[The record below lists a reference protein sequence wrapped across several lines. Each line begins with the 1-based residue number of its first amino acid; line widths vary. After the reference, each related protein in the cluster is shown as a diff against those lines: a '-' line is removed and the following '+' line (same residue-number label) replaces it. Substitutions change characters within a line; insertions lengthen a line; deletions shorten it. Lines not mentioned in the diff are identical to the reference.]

1 MSSSRAACRRGGR
14 RGESSSPSS
23 PGGLIKRVRQRM
35 MWNNQRRRSRSSRS
49 AASQGQRRS
58 TSRRDSSGK
67 TTPMT
72 PRSRSATR
80 SRSRSGGR
88 QRSDDDDDEEH
99 GNHRRSP
106 QRRSPFDE
114 SVKRA
119 RHVDINNNRTNRGRS
134 RRRGRSRSWFNNKSS
149 SLTKKKRDNTSRRPR
164 CGTLLSS
171 PGTAP
176 SPRLDVWVVFA
187 ASSCACLVSIAN
199 IHDTNSRSSD
209 FNGWDWLAL
218 TTCCLSFVIGLAM
231 ALGMRV
237 GPSRMWY
244 TQPLGGERRRQQL
257 AGGGRGGHDRRSCVA
272 DLTLELLSLSFL
284 LFLWMFSIST
294 LVDGTSTGGVS
305 FIHISVPVSC
315 ITSNLYLHISLFSIP
330 SSD

>member
-1 MSSSRAACRRGGR
+1 MANRSKRTRSSSGETLRTERLRSHSWSVDEEGGDVHKRGYR
-14 RGESSSPSS
+14 SSS
-23 PGGLIKRVRQRM
+23 
-35 MWNNQRRRSRSSRS
+35 
-49 AASQGQRRS
+49 
-58 TSRRDSSGK
+58 
-67 TTPMT
+67 TT
-72 PRSRSATR
+72 
-80 SRSRSGGR
+80 
-88 QRSDDDDDEEH
+88 
-99 GNHRRSP
+99 
-106 QRRSPFDE
+106 
-114 SVKRA
+114 
-119 RHVDINNNRTNRGRS
+119 DINNNRTNRGRS
-134 RRRGRSRSWFNNKSS
+134 RRRGRSRSRFNNKSS
-149 SLTKKKRDNTSRRPR
+149 SLTKKKRDKTNHRPPR
-164 CGTLLSS
+164 CGTLLVSP
-171 PGTAP
+171 PGTVP

-257 AGGGRGGHDRRSCVA
+257 AGGGRGVHDRRSCVA
-272 DLTLELLSLSFL
+272 DVTLELLLLSFL

-294 LVDGTSTGGVS
+294 LVDGTNTGGVS
-305 FIHISVPVSC
+305 FFLICVSVIVG
-315 ITSNLYLHISLFSIP
+315 NLYLHISLFSIP

>member
-1 MSSSRAACRRGGR
+1 
-14 RGESSSPSS
+14 
-23 PGGLIKRVRQRM
+23 
-35 MWNNQRRRSRSSRS
+35 
-49 AASQGQRRS
+49 
-58 TSRRDSSGK
+58 
-67 TTPMT
+67 
-72 PRSRSATR
+72 
-80 SRSRSGGR
+80 
-88 QRSDDDDDEEH
+88 
-99 GNHRRSP
+99 
-106 QRRSPFDE
+106 
-114 SVKRA
+114 VKRA
-119 RHVDINNNRTNRGRS
+119 RHVDNNSNSNRGRS
-134 RRRGRSRSWFNNKSS
+134 RRRGRSRFWPNNKSS
-149 SLTKKKRDNTSRRPR
+149 SATKKKKDDTTSYRPPR
-164 CGTLLSS
+164 CGTLLVSP
-171 PGTAP
+171 PGTVP

-199 IHDTNSRSSD
+199 IHDTISRSSD

-272 DLTLELLSLSFL
+272 DLTLELLLLSFL

>member
-1 MSSSRAACRRGGR
+1 MANRSKRTRSSSGETLRTERLRSHSWSVDEEGGDVHKRGYR
-14 RGESSSPSS
+14 SSS
-23 PGGLIKRVRQRM
+23 
-35 MWNNQRRRSRSSRS
+35 
-49 AASQGQRRS
+49 
-58 TSRRDSSGK
+58 
-67 TTPMT
+67 TT
-72 PRSRSATR
+72 
-80 SRSRSGGR
+80 
-88 QRSDDDDDEEH
+88 
-99 GNHRRSP
+99 
-106 QRRSPFDE
+106 
-114 SVKRA
+114 
-119 RHVDINNNRTNRGRS
+119 DINNNRTNRGRS
-134 RRRGRSRSWFNNKSS
+134 RRRGRSRSRFNNKSS
-149 SLTKKKRDNTSRRPR
+149 SLTKKKRDKTNHRPPR
-164 CGTLLSS
+164 CGTLLVSP
-171 PGTAP
+171 PGTVP

-257 AGGGRGGHDRRSCVA
+257 AGGGRGVHDRRSCVA
-272 DLTLELLSLSFL
+272 DVTLELLLLSFL

-294 LVDGTSTGGVS
+294 LVDGTNTGGVS
-305 FIHISVPVSC
+305 FFLICVSVIVG
-315 ITSNLYLHISLFSIP
+315 NLYLHISLISIP

>member
-1 MSSSRAACRRGGR
+1 MANRSKRTRSSSGETLRTERLRSHSWSVDEEGGDVHKRGYR
-14 RGESSSPSS
+14 SSS
-23 PGGLIKRVRQRM
+23 
-35 MWNNQRRRSRSSRS
+35 
-49 AASQGQRRS
+49 
-58 TSRRDSSGK
+58 
-67 TTPMT
+67 TT
-72 PRSRSATR
+72 
-80 SRSRSGGR
+80 
-88 QRSDDDDDEEH
+88 
-99 GNHRRSP
+99 
-106 QRRSPFDE
+106 
-114 SVKRA
+114 
-119 RHVDINNNRTNRGRS
+119 DINNNRTNRGRS
-134 RRRGRSRSWFNNKSS
+134 RRRGRSRSRFNNKSS
-149 SLTKKKRDNTSRRPR
+149 SLTKKKRDKTNHRPPR
-164 CGTLLSS
+164 CGTLLVSP
-171 PGTAP
+171 PGTVP

-244 TQPLGGERRRQQL
+244 TQPLGRERRRQQL

-272 DLTLELLSLSFL
+272 DLTLELLLLSFL
-284 LFLWMFSIST
+284 LFLWMLSIST